1 MTSTTPRFT
10 ESLRSAA
17 GAQWGRVVNHKFTNE
32 LASGEID
39 RKVLTRY
46 LIQDHRFLDA
56 FTSLLGALICKAR
69 CLEDRIP
76 ACQFAALITSDENTY
91 FLRCFEKLGCA
102 DAKEREAV
110 PSAPCTVG
118 FIELMH
124 EVANTGTLGEI
135 LSVLVVCEWSYMTW
149 GERVAPMAN
158 RDHFECYE
166 WVDLHSGD
174 GFTGVVNYLRGL
186 LDKEG
191 DLIDEEGRAK
201 CKSRFLQA
209 VQLEE
214 DFFDNAYIEIST
226 LNRCF

>member
-1 MTSTTPRFT
+1 MTPTTPRFT
-10 ESLRSAA
+10 EALRSAA
-17 GAQWGRVVNHKFTNE
+17 GAQWERVVKHKFTNE

-118 FIELMH
+118 FINLMT

-135 LSVLVVCEWSYMTW
+135 LALLVVCEWSYMTW
-149 GERVAPMAN
+149 GERVAPTAN

-166 WVDLHSGD
+166 WVVLHSGD
-174 GFTGVVNYLRGL
+174 GFIGVVNYLRRL

-191 DLIDEEGRAK
+191 ELIDEEGRAK

-214 DFFDNAYIEIST
+214 EFFDNAYAEES
-226 LNRCF
+226 C

>member
-1 MTSTTPRFT
+1 MTSTAPRFT

-17 GAQWGRVVNHKFTNE
+17 GAQWDRVVNHKFANE
-32 LASGEID
+32 LANGEID

-76 ACQFAALITSDENTY
+76 ACQFAALITSGENTY

-118 FIELMH
+118 FIDLMH

-214 DFFDNAYIEIST
+214 DFFDNAYAE
-226 LNRCF
+226 

>member
-1 MTSTTPRFT
+1 MAASTPRFT
-10 ESLRSAA
+10 EALRTAA
-17 GAQWGRVVNHKFTNE
+17 GAQWDRVVNHKFTNE

-39 RKVLTRY
+39 HKILTKY

-102 DAKEREAV
+102 DATAREAV
-110 PSAPCTVG
+110 PSAPCTTG
-118 FIELMH
+118 FIDLMN
-124 EVANTGTLGEI
+124 EVASTGTLGEI
-135 LSVLVVCEWSYMTW
+135 LSVLVVCEWSYLTW
-149 GERVAPMAN
+149 GARVASTAN

-166 WVDLHSGD
+166 WVDLHSGE

-191 DLIDEEGRAK
+191 ALIDEEGRAK

-214 DFFDNAYIEIST
+214 DFFDNAYAE
-226 LNRCF
+226 

>member
-1 MTSTTPRFT
+1 MASSITNSTPRFT
-10 ESLRSAA
+10 EALRSAA
-17 GAQWGRVVNHKFTNE
+17 GGQWDRVVNHKFTSD

-39 RKVLTRY
+39 RAILKRY

-102 DAKEREAV
+102 DAKMREAV
-110 PSAPCTVG
+110 PSAACTTG
-118 FIELMH
+118 FIDLMT
-124 EVANTGTLGEI
+124 EVATTGTLGEI
-135 LSVLVVCEWSYMTW
+135 LSVLVVCEWSYLTW
-149 GERVAPMAN
+149 GARVAPTAN

-191 DLIDEEGRAK
+191 DLIDEKDRAK
-201 CKSRFLQA
+201 CKTRFLQA

-214 DFFDNAYIEIST
+214 DFFDNAYAK
-226 LNRCF
+226 